1 MNYRII
7 GNDGKTYGPA
17 GAEKIREWIAQGRV
31 ESRTLIYLD
40 GAAVWTFAGLL
51 PEFAAFFN
59 PVPSAQVP
67 PTIAAPNH
75 GVLKKNNP
83 FAMWSL
89 VCGCLA
95 WVLCCCC
102 CVPFN
107 LLGIVF
113 GIIAL
118 VQISENR
125 ETQEGH
131 SLAITGLILS
141 GLNLLWSIGITLIQL
156 ATNHVNIVSSTN
168 FN

>member
-17 GAEKIREWIAQGRV
+17 GAETIREWIAQGRV
-31 ESRTLIYLD
+31 ESRTPVYVD
-40 GAAVWTFAGLL
+40 GAADWTFAGLL
-51 PEFAAFFN
+51 PEFAAAFN
-59 PVPSAQVP
+59 PASAAVP
-67 PTIAAPNH
+67 PPIAADR
-75 GVLKKNNP
+75 GGLKKNNA
-83 FAMWSL
+83 FATWSL

-95 WVLCCCC
+95 WLLCCCC
-102 CVPFN
+102 CLPFN

-125 ETQEGH
+125 ETQEGR
-131 SLAITGLILS
+131 SLAVAGLILS
-141 GLNLLWSIGITLIQL
+141 GLNLLWCLGLTVIQV
-156 ATNHVNIVSSTN
+156 ATNQSDFVSKVN